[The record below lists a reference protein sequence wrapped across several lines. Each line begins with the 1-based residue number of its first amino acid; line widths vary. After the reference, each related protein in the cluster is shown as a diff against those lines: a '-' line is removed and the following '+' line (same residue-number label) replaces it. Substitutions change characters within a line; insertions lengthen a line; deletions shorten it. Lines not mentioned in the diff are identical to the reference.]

1 VRLRRIMFGAAALA
15 LGTGSLV
22 VGLAS
27 SASASVRNIPTVTAN
42 GTAACGKA
50 STGTNGISGTIT
62 FTPPLKNGGT
72 ASEVTSVK
80 IKEKDCTTTATNL
93 AHGGTLKGKVKQ
105 SISSPTST
113 NSCTGLTTSAP
124 ETLTVKWTWE
134 NSHAV
139 KLDNVTNTV
148 ISFSGYNIVSSTN
161 PPWTVSGDEGFQ
173 LPGNG
178 SGGGGTSSGTG
189 SFLGTDGGASSTAV
203 AYLGLTAAQL
213 ATDCA
218 STGGLASATFAFGA
232 ATVG

>member
-1 VRLRRIMFGAAALA
+1 MRLRKIMFGAAALA

-42 GTAACGKA
+42 GTASCGKA

-124 ETLTVKWTWE
+124 ETLTVKWKWL
-134 NSHAV
+134 NAHGVA
-139 KLDNVTNTV
+139 LDNVTPTV

-173 LPGNG
+173 LPGG
-178 SGGGGTSSGTG
+178 SSPTSSATG
-189 SFLGTDGGASSTAV
+189 SFIGTDGGASSTAV
-203 AYLGLTAAQL
+203 AYLGLTATQL
-213 ATDCA
+213 ANDCA
-218 STGGLASATFAFGA
+218 SSGGLASATFAFGA

>member
-1 VRLRRIMFGAAALA
+1 MFGAAALA

-22 VGLAS
+22 VGLAG

-42 GTAACGKA
+42 GTASCGNA
-50 STGTNGISGTIT
+50 TSGTNGISGTIT

-80 IKEKDCTTTATNL
+80 IKEKDCSTTATNL
-93 AHGGTLKGKVKQ
+93 PHGGTLKGKVKQ

-113 NSCTGLTTSAP
+113 NSCTGLETSAP
-124 ETLTVKWTWE
+124 ETLTVKWKWV
-134 NSHAV
+134 NASGVALAIV
-139 KLDNVTNTV
+139 KPTV

-178 SGGGGTSSGTG
+178 SGGGGTSSATG
-189 SFLGTDGGASSTAV
+189 SFVGTDAGASSTAV
-203 AYLGLTAAQL
+203 AYLGLTAATL
-213 ATDCA
+213 AADCA
-218 STGGLASATFAFGA
+218 SSGGLATATFAFGA